1 MAASAQPVWLFD
13 LDGTLASSQWRQS
26 LVSGPP
32 GTRDWMRFFEL
43 AEFDTPVPSV
53 VARLERRVALG
64 FQIIILSGR
73 PELVRVSTCHWLTR
87 HGISYSNLYLRKDQ
101 DRRPNMIVKHDML
114 KELLQGGLDLVG
126 VTDDTPEFVRT
137 WNELGLKAE
146 LVTDPDL
153 PPQPG
158 APRLH

>member
-1 MAASAQPVWLFD
+1 
-13 LDGTLASSQWRQS
+13 
-26 LVSGPP
+26 
-32 GTRDWMRFFEL
+32 
-43 AEFDTPVPSV
+43 
-53 VARLERRVALG
+53 
-64 FQIIILSGR
+64 
-73 PELVRVSTCHWLTR
+73 
-87 HGISYSNLYLRKDQ
+87 
-101 DRRPNMIVKHDML
+101 MIVKHDML

-158 APRLH
+158 APRLR